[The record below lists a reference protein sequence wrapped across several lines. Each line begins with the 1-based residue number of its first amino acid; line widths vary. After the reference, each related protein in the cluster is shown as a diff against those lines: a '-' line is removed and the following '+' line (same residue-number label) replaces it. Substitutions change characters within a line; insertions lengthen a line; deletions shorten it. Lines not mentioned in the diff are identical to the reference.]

1 MATITR
7 PVPGALPGPVI
18 VEERRSGLV
27 EWLTTTDHKK
37 IGILYLVT
45 TFVFFFIGGLE
56 ALLIRW
62 QLATPDSKILSPGLY
77 NEIFTLHGTTMIFLF
92 IIPVFA
98 GFTNSILPLMLGA
111 KDMAFPRLNALS
123 YWLLL
128 AGGLMLYSS
137 FLPIPNAGLP
147 AGGWTSYA
155 PLTTGQ
161 FSPTHGQD
169 FWILGL
175 QLVGLSSLLG
185 ALNFI
190 VTIFTMRAPG
200 MTFTRIPLFA
210 WAVLVTAFLT
220 VLAVPFITVAI
231 TLLLFDRVF
240 TTHFFDVAAGS
251 DPKLW
256 QFIFWYY
263 SHPAVY
269 IMILPGFGI
278 ISEVLPV
285 FSRKPIFGY
294 KLIAYSSVA
303 IGFLGFSVFGH
314 HMFVA
319 GIGFPL
325 QLFFMASSML
335 IAVPTG
341 VKMFNWMAT
350 LWGGSLWFKPPL
362 LFALGFLSMFVLGG
376 VSGVFLACAPCDMEF
391 TDTYFV
397 VAHIHYVLFGG
408 SVFTVMAGLYYWFPK
423 ISGRMLSDKLGYLQ
437 FVLMLAGFNM
447 AFWPQHELGLDGM
460 PRRIYHYPQAPE
472 WGPLN
477 LLSSIGAFVI
487 ALSMLVMLVNI
498 LHSLRAGRRA
508 PADPWNGD
516 TLEWATTSPPPPHN
530 FDVVHV
536 VHSARPLKEAAFA
549 ASHG

>member
-1 MATITR
+1 MATITH
-7 PVPGALPGPVI
+7 PGTRVAPGPVV
-18 VEERRSGLV
+18 VEERRSPLV

-37 IGILYLVT
+37 IGVLYLVT

-56 ALLIRW
+56 ALTMRS
-62 QLATPDSKILSPGLY
+62 QLAGPDQKVLTAALY
-77 NEIFTLHGTTMIFLF
+77 NEMFTLHGTTMIFLF
-92 IIPVFA
+92 VIPVFT
-98 GFTNSILPLMLGA
+98 GFANYVVPLMIGA
-111 KDMAFPRLNALS
+111 KDMAFPRLNMLS

-128 AGGLMLYSS
+128 AGGLMLYAS
-137 FLPIPNAGLP
+137 FPFGEGTLP
-147 AGGWTSYA
+147 AGGWTGYV
-155 PLTTGQ
+155 PLTTLKYSPGPGQ
-161 FSPTHGQD
+161 N

-175 QLVGLSSLLG
+175 QMIGLSSILG

-190 VTIFTMRAPG
+190 VTIFTLRAPG
-200 MTFTRIPLFA
+200 MTFSRLPLFV
-210 WAVLVTAFLT
+210 WAQLVTAFLT
-220 VLAVPFITVAI
+220 VLAVPFLTVAI
-231 TLLLFDRVF
+231 TFLLFDRVF
-240 TTHFFDVAAGS
+240 GTEFFSTAAGS
-251 DPKLW
+251 DPKLY
-256 QFIFWYY
+256 QFLFWYY

-319 GIGFPL
+319 GIGVPL

-341 VKMFNWMAT
+341 VKMFNWLAT
-350 LWGGSLWFKPPL
+350 VWGGSLWLKPAM
-362 LFALGFLSMFVLGG
+362 LFALGFLAMFVIGG

-408 SVFTVMAGLYYWFPK
+408 SVFTIMAGLYYWFPK
-423 ISGRMLSDKLGYLQ
+423 ITGRFLSDKLGYLQ
-437 FVLMLAGFNM
+437 FVLMFAGFNM
-447 AFWPQHELGLDGM
+447 TFWPQHELGLDGM

-477 LLSSIGAFVI
+477 LLSTIGAFII
-487 ALSMLVMLVNI
+487 ALSVLVMLINV
-498 LHSLRAGRRA
+498 LRSWRGGARA
-508 PADPWNGD
+508 PGNPWDGD
-516 TLEWATTSPPPPHN
+516 TLEWATTSPPPPYN
-530 FDVVHV
+530 FDYVPP
-536 VHSARPLKEAAFA
+536 VHSARPLKEAVA
-549 ASHG
+549 AAGHA

>member
-1 MATITR
+1 MATITQ
-7 PVPGALPGPVI
+7 PHPGVLPGPVV

-45 TFVFFFIGGLE
+45 TFLFFLIGGIE
-56 ALLIRW
+56 ALLVRW
-62 QLATPDSKILSPGLY
+62 QLATPDTKLLSPALY
-77 NEIFTLHGTTMIFLF
+77 NQMFTMHATTMIFLF
-92 IIPVFA
+92 IIPVFT
-98 GFTNSILPLMLGA
+98 GFANYIIPLQLGA

-137 FLPIPNAGLP
+137 FPFGNGDLP
-147 AGGWTSYA
+147 AGGWTSYV
-155 PLTTGQ
+155 PLTSLQ
-161 FSPTHGQD
+161 YSPGHGQD
-169 FWILGL
+169 FWILGV
-175 QLVGLSSLLG
+175 QIIGLSSLLG
-185 ALNFI
+185 ALNMI
-190 VTIFTMRAPG
+190 VTIFTLRAPG
-200 MTFTRIPLFA
+200 MTFSRITLFS

-220 VLAVPFITVAI
+220 VLAVPFITVGI

-240 TTHFFDVAAGS
+240 GTSFFLVSAGS

-341 VKMFNWMAT
+341 VKMFNWLAT

-362 LFALGFLSMFVLGG
+362 LFALGFLSMFVIGG
-376 VSGVFLACAPCDMEF
+376 VSGIFLACAPCDLEL

-408 SVFTVMAGLYYWFPK
+408 SVFTIMAGLYYWFPK
-423 ISGRMLSDKLGYLQ
+423 IAGRLLSDKLGYLQ
-437 FVLMLAGFNM
+437 FLLMFAGFNM
-447 AFWPQHELGLDGM
+447 AFWPQHQLGIDGM

-472 WGPLN
+472 WATLN
-477 LLSSIGAFVI
+477 LLSTIGAFLI
-487 ALSMLVMLVNI
+487 AASVLVMLWNVWV
-498 LHSLRAGRRA
+498 SLRAGRLA
-508 PADPWNGD
+508 LADPWNGD
-516 TLEWATTSPPPPHN
+516 TLEWATSSPPPPHN
-530 FDVVHV
+530 FDLVPI
-536 VHSARPLKEAAFA
+536 VHSARPLKEAALTA
-549 ASHG
+549 GHG

>member
-1 MATITR
+1 MATITH
-7 PVPGALPGPVI
+7 PGARVAPGPVI
-18 VEERRSGLV
+18 VEKRRSPLV

-56 ALLIRW
+56 ALLVRT
-62 QLATPDSKILSPGLY
+62 QLAGPDQKFLSAQQY
-77 NEIFTLHGTTMIFLF
+77 NEMFTMHATTMIFLF
-92 IIPVFA
+92 IIPVFT
-98 GFTNSILPLMLGA
+98 GFANYVVPLMIGA
-111 KDMAFPRLNALS
+111 KDMAFPRLNMLS

-128 AGGLMLYSS
+128 AGGLMLYAS
-137 FLPIPNAGLP
+137 FPFGQGDLP
-147 AGGWTSYA
+147 AGGWTSYV
-155 PLTTGQ
+155 PLTTLKYSPGLGQ
-161 FSPTHGQD
+161 T
-169 FWILGL
+169 FWILSI
-175 QLVGLSSLLG
+175 QLIGLSSILG

-190 VTIFTMRAPG
+190 VTIFTLRAPG
-200 MTFTRIPLFA
+200 MTFSRIPLFV
-210 WAVLVTAFLT
+210 WAQLVTAFLT

-231 TLLLFDRVF
+231 TFLLFDRVF
-240 TTHFFDVAAGS
+240 GTQYFSTAAGS
-251 DPKLW
+251 DPKLY
-256 QFIFWYY
+256 QFLFWYY

-285 FSRKPIFGY
+285 FARKPIFGY

-319 GIGFPL
+319 GIGVPL

-341 VKMFNWMAT
+341 VKMFNWLAT
-350 LWGGSLWFKPPL
+350 IWGGSLWLKPPL
-362 LFALGFLSMFVLGG
+362 LFALGFLAMFVIGG

-408 SVFTVMAGLYYWFPK
+408 SVFTIMSGLYYWFPK
-423 ISGRMLSDKLGYLQ
+423 ITGRYLSDKLGYLQ
-437 FVLMLAGFNM
+437 FILMLAGFNM
-447 AFWPQHELGLDGM
+447 TFWPQHELGLDGM

-477 LLSSIGAFVI
+477 LLSTIGAFLI
-487 ALSMLVMLVNI
+487 ALSVLTMIINV
-498 LHSLRAGRRA
+498 LRSWRGGARA
-508 PADPWNGD
+508 PANPWDGD
-516 TLEWATTSPPPPHN
+516 TLEWATTSPPPAHN
-530 FDVVHV
+530 FDYVPP
-536 VHSARPLKEAAFA
+536 VHSARPLKEAVPA
-549 ASHG
+549 AGHA

>member
-1 MATITR
+1 MATITH
-7 PVPGALPGPVI
+7 PGARVAPGPVI
-18 VEERRSGLV
+18 VEERRSPLV

-56 ALLIRW
+56 ALLVRT
-62 QLATPDSKILSPGLY
+62 QLAGPDQKFLSAQQY
-77 NEIFTLHGTTMIFLF
+77 NEMFTMHATTMIFLF
-92 IIPVFA
+92 IIPVFT
-98 GFTNSILPLMLGA
+98 GFANYVVPLMIGA
-111 KDMAFPRLNALS
+111 KDMAFPRLNMLS

-128 AGGLMLYSS
+128 AGGLMLYAS
-137 FLPIPNAGLP
+137 FPFGQGDLP
-147 AGGWTSYA
+147 AGGWTSYV
-155 PLTTGQ
+155 PLTTLKYSPGLGQ
-161 FSPTHGQD
+161 T
-169 FWILGL
+169 FWILSI
-175 QLVGLSSLLG
+175 QLIGLSSILG

-190 VTIFTMRAPG
+190 VTIFTLRAPG
-200 MTFTRIPLFA
+200 MTFSRIPLFV
-210 WAVLVTAFLT
+210 WAQLVTAFLT

-231 TLLLFDRVF
+231 TFLLFDRVF
-240 TTHFFDVAAGS
+240 GTQYFSTAAGS
-251 DPKLW
+251 DPKLY
-256 QFIFWYY
+256 QFLFWYY

-285 FSRKPIFGY
+285 FARKPIFGY

-319 GIGFPL
+319 GIGVPL

-341 VKMFNWMAT
+341 VKMFNWLAT
-350 LWGGSLWFKPPL
+350 IWGGSLWLKPPL
-362 LFALGFLSMFVLGG
+362 LFALGFLAMFVIGG

-408 SVFTVMAGLYYWFPK
+408 SVFTIMSGLYYWFPK
-423 ISGRMLSDKLGYLQ
+423 ITGRYLSDKLGYLQ
-437 FVLMLAGFNM
+437 FILMLAGFNM
-447 AFWPQHELGLDGM
+447 TFWPQHELGLDGM

-477 LLSSIGAFVI
+477 LLSTIGAFLI
-487 ALSMLVMLVNI
+487 ALSVLTMIINV
-498 LHSLRAGRRA
+498 LRSWRGGARA
-508 PADPWNGD
+508 PANPWDGD
-516 TLEWATTSPPPPHN
+516 TLEWATTSPPPAHN
-530 FDVVHV
+530 FDYVPP
-536 VHSARPLKEAAFA
+536 VHSARPLKEAVPA
-549 ASHG
+549 AGHA

>member
-1 MATITR
+1 MATITH
-7 PVPGALPGPVI
+7 PGARVAPGPVV
-18 VEERRSGLV
+18 VEERRSPLV

-45 TFVFFFIGGLE
+45 TFLFFFIGGIE
-56 ALLIRW
+56 ALLVRA
-62 QLATPDSKILSPGLY
+62 QLAGPDQKLLSAQVY
-77 NEIFTLHGTTMIFLF
+77 NEMFTMHATTMIFLF
-92 IIPVFA
+92 IIPVFT
-98 GFTNSILPLMLGA
+98 GFANYIVPLMIGA
-111 KDMAFPRLNALS
+111 KDMAFPRLNMLS

-128 AGGLMLYSS
+128 AGGLMLYAS
-137 FLPIPNAGLP
+137 FPFGGGTLP
-147 AGGWTSYA
+147 AGGWTNYV
-155 PLTTGQ
+155 PLTSAQ
-161 FSPTHGQD
+161 FSPGAGQT
-169 FWILGL
+169 FWVLAI
-175 QLVGLSSLLG
+175 QIIGLSSILG

-200 MTFTRIPLFA
+200 MTFSRLPLFV
-210 WAVLVTAFLT
+210 WAQLVTAFLT

-231 TLLLFDRVF
+231 TFLLFDRVF
-240 TTHFFDVAAGS
+240 GTQYFSTAAGS
-251 DPKLW
+251 DPKLY
-256 QFIFWYY
+256 QFLFWYY

-319 GIGFPL
+319 GIGVPL

-341 VKMFNWMAT
+341 VKMFNWLAT
-350 LWGGSLWFKPPL
+350 IWGGSLWLKPAM
-362 LFALGFLSMFVLGG
+362 LFALGFLAMFVIGG

-408 SVFTVMAGLYYWFPK
+408 SVFTIMAGLYYWFPK
-423 ISGRMLSDKLGYLQ
+423 IVGRYLSDKLGYLQ
-437 FVLMLAGFNM
+437 FVLMFAGFNM

-460 PRRIYHYPQAPE
+460 PRRIYHYPQAAE
-472 WGPLN
+472 WAPLN
-477 LLSSIGAFVI
+477 LLSTIGAFI
-487 ALSMLVMLVNI
+487 IGLSVLVMLINV
-498 LHSLRAGRRA
+498 LRSWRGGARA
-508 PADPWNGD
+508 PANPWDGD
-516 TLEWATTSPPPPHN
+516 TLEWATTSPPPAHN
-530 FDVVHV
+530 FDYVPP
-536 VHSARPLKEAAFA
+536 VHSARPLKEAVA
-549 ASHG
+549 AAGHG